1 MTGAATTQ
9 GHALSVGENRKM
21 AAHAEAC
28 RSVGVTFVPLVVESL
43 GGWSETAVHSIK
55 SIGRQLGQRLG
66 IPPTDFTTHLFQRLS
81 IYLSVERRCRHVDKV
96 LHQLS
101 RGGWSH
107 LNI

>member
-1 MTGAATTQ
+1 
-9 GHALSVGENRKM
+9 M

-66 IPPTDFTTHLFQRLS
+66 IPPTDSTTHLFQRLS
-81 IYLSVERRCRHVDKV
+81 ICLWRGNAAMWIRYSISSAEVDGV
-96 LHQLS
+96 
-101 RGGWSH
+101 
-107 LNI
+107 I

>member
-1 MTGAATTQ
+1 
-9 GHALSVGENRKM
+9 M

-66 IPPTDFTTHLFQRLS
+66 IPPADSTTHLFQRLS
-81 IYLSVERRCRHVDKV
+81 ICLWRGNAAMWIRRCPISSVEVDGV
-96 LHQLS
+96 
-101 RGGWSH
+101 
-107 LNI
+107 I